1 MTPGW
6 CSFTVSPLR
15 LASSKSESVSA
26 VSEPPSFPEVGSDS
40 VPVAPFDESL
50 ASSSANSLLL
60 RVRGFVLS
68 GVTSGLSATGAL

>member
-15 LASSKSESVSA
+15 LASSKAGSVSA
-26 VSEPPSFPEVGSDS
+26 GSEPPSFTGVGSDS
-40 VPVAPFDESL
+40 VPVAPFDELL
-50 ASSSANSLLL
+50 AFPSANSLLL

-68 GVTSGLSATGAL
+68 GVTSGFSATGAL